1 MWSVARTDSAA
12 GCGGS
17 QHKRVIVIGVDG
29 MDPVFVERHW
39 ADLPNLA
46 RLRQRGS
53 YSHLETTD
61 PPQSPVAW
69 STFITGL
76 DPGEHGIFDFVHRD
90 PVTLEPYLSTDKTL
104 GPRFTLHRSDL
115 MGIAA
120 FAFARGLT
128 A

>member
-1 MWSVARTDSAA
+1 MPRRECGLAIALTLLA
-12 GCGGS
+12 GCGGG

-29 MDPVFVERHW
+29 MDPAFVERHW

-53 YSHLETTD
+53 YSHLETTY

-76 DPGEHGIFDFVHRD
+76 DP
-90 PVTLEPYLSTDKTL
+90 
-104 GPRFTLHRSDL
+104 
-115 MGIAA
+115 
-120 FAFARGLT
+120 
-128 A
+128 

>member
-1 MWSVARTDSAA
+1 
-12 GCGGS
+12 
-17 QHKRVIVIGVDG
+17 
-29 MDPVFVERHW
+29 MDPAFVERHW

-90 PVTLEPYLSTDKTL
+90 
-104 GPRFTLHRSDL
+104 R
-115 MGIAA
+115 
-120 FAFARGLT
+120 
-128 A
+128 